1 VEFEVLA
8 ELSPSQRQLIIDEC
22 IVKRFAR
29 GAVIISQGDVG
40 EEFWLIESGRV
51 ALRVTNPSGE
61 AVTLSVL
68 SPGQAFGEMALVGRR
83 RRTATAT
90 ALEPVVARA
99 MSRESFD
106 TLRRDHPAVDRLLVD
121 ILASRVDRLSVQL
134 SEALFMPVETRL
146 ARRLLTLCEVYRRGT
161 HQVELPLTQEDIASV
176 VGTSRPTVNQIL
188 NRLAT
193 EGTVE
198 LRRGVVRICD
208 EPALRRIA
216 AG

>member
-8 ELSPSQRQLIIDEC
+8 DLPASERQLVIDQC
-22 IVKRFAR
+22 VVRRFAR
-29 GAVIISQGDVG
+29 GGVIVHQGDVG

-51 ALRVTNPSGE
+51 ALRVTSPSGE

-99 MSRESFD
+99 MSQNSFEA
-106 TLRRDHPAVDRLLVD
+106 LRRSHPAVDRLLVD
-121 ILASRVDRLSVQL
+121 ILASRVDRLSTQL
-134 SEALFMPVETRL
+134 AEALYLPVDIRL

-161 HQVELPLTQEDIASV
+161 DPVELRLTQEDIALV
-176 VGTSRPTVNQIL
+176 VGTSRPTANQIL
-188 NRLAT
+188 NRLSA

-198 LRRGVVRICD
+198 LGRGVVRVVD
-208 EPALRRIA
+208 EPALRRLA